1 MDGISLHQ
9 RSRSSLD
16 GGLSVT
22 SGLPSSHYQMWQP
35 SSFTKVLV
43 TVLGGFRKTGYSP
56 KKKHSGWIF
65 HEPSSYF
72 LGPPWLWT
80 SHDFP
85 IEIQEIDHPNSGLM
99 MIFKPKSLDPAQP
112 RAPGV
117 VRVPSES
124 EVPKGSA
131 LHSKTYYFLGVPK
144 RKPPKW

>member
-56 KKKHSGWIF
+56 KKNILDGFSMNHPAIF
-65 HEPSSYF
+65 WDPHDYGLPM
-72 LGPPWLWT
+72 T
-80 SHDFP
+80 SP
-85 IEIQEIDHPNSGLM
+85 
-99 MIFKPKSLDPAQP
+99 
-112 RAPGV
+112 
-117 VRVPSES
+117 
-124 EVPKGSA
+124 
-131 LHSKTYYFLGVPK
+131 
-144 RKPPKW
+144 